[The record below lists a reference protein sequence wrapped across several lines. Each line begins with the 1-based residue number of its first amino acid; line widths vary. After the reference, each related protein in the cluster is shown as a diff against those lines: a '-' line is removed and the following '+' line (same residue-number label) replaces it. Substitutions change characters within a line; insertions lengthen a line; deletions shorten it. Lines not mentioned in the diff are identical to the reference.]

1 MQLLENIKKRW
12 ERLWLPKLQEGKTKI
27 ELDRD
32 KKYETNWVLYH
43 TILAVELILV
53 IVILFW
59 IAIVLSMGYIRLG

>member
-1 MQLLENIKKRW
+1 MQVLENIKKRW

-32 KKYETNWVLYH
+32 KKYETNWVWYH
-43 TILAVELILV
+43 TILAVELLMV

-59 IAIVLSMGYIRLG
+59 IAIVLSMGYIKLG

>member
-12 ERLWLPKLQEGKTKI
+12 ETLWLPKLQEGKTKI

-32 KKYETNWVLYH
+32 KKYETNWVWYH
-43 TILAVELILV
+43 TILAVELLAVIIL
-53 IVILFW
+53 LFW

>member
-32 KKYETNWVLYH
+32 KKYETNWVWYH
-43 TILAVELILV
+43 TILAVELLAVIIL
-53 IVILFW
+53 LFW
-59 IAIVLSMGYIRLG
+59 IAIVLSMGYIKLG

>member
-1 MQLLENIKKRW
+1 MQLLANIKKRW
-12 ERLWLPKLQEGKTKI
+12 ETLWLPKLQEGKTKI

-32 KKYETNWVLYH
+32 KKYETNWVWYH
-43 TILAVELILV
+43 TILAVELLMV

>member
-12 ERLWLPKLQEGKTKI
+12 EKLWLPKLQEGKTKI

-32 KKYETNWVLYH
+32 KKYETNWVWYH
-43 TILAVELILV
+43 TILAVELFMVIIL
-53 IVILFW
+53 LFW

>member
-12 ERLWLPKLQEGKTKI
+12 ERLWLPKLQEGKTKV

-32 KKYETNWVLYH
+32 KKYETNWVWYH
-43 TILAVELILV
+43 TILAVELLAVIIL
-53 IVILFW
+53 LFW

>member
-32 KKYETNWVLYH
+32 KKIRDKLGMVSHHTSSRITHGYCYSILDRNRTLYGVH
-43 TILAVELILV
+43 
-53 IVILFW
+53 
-59 IAIVLSMGYIRLG
+59 